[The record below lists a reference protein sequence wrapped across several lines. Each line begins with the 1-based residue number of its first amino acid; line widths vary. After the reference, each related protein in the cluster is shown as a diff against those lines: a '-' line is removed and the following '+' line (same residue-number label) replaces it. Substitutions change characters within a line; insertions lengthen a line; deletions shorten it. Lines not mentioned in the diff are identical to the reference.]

1 MKKSNSE
8 SLRNIHCFA
17 GGNSPFTAVQDKVTI
32 VNAAVMVKSISITLI
47 LNRLSTHLFTMR
59 LSFKTEAVGSKFD
72 REKIGKCAL
81 EQLTATSMD

>member
-8 SLRNIHCFA
+8 SLRNIHCFV
-17 GGNSPFTAVQDKVTI
+17 GGNSPFTVQDKVTI